1 MSSMNVNAESAIEIA
16 ESRRGKLGSGVYSG
30 RARVVLERGYFALKS
45 STWMVVASGFVEPL
59 IYLVAFGY
67 GIGQFI
73 EGTVDDNG
81 NPISYAQFIAPALL
95 ATSAMNGAIY
105 DSTWNVFFKMH
116 FGRIYNGMLST
127 SMGTLDV
134 ALGEIS
140 WALLRGLAYAI
151 GFMAIVTPLGLVPS
165 GWGLLAIPASVLVAF
180 GFAAVGMGITSYL
193 KHRQQMQY
201 IQLVLLPMFLFSGTF
216 FPLDFYPEP
225 IQWLI
230 QALPLWQAIELI
242 RGLTLGILNL
252 AMLGHVLYF
261 VVMIIGGLYFTTRR
275 LTALFLR

>member
-1 MSSMNVNAESAIEIA
+1 MNVKVESAIEIA
-16 ESRRGKLGSGVYSG
+16 ESRKGKLGSGVYSG

-73 EGTVDDNG
+73 EGTVDGNG

-201 IQLVLLPMFLFSGTF
+201 IQLVMLPMFLFSGTF
-216 FPLDFYPEP
+216 FPLDIYPEP
-225 IQWLI
+225 IQWFI

>member
-1 MSSMNVNAESAIEIA
+1 MNVKAESAIEIA

-73 EGTVDDNG
+73 EGTVDGNG

-201 IQLVLLPMFLFSGTF
+201 IQLVMLPMFLFSGTF
-216 FPLDFYPEP
+216 FPLDIYPEP

-242 RGLTLGILNL
+242 RGLTLGIMNL

>member
-1 MSSMNVNAESAIEIA
+1 MNVKAESAIEIA
-16 ESRRGKLGSGVYSG
+16 ESRKGKLGSGVYSG

-73 EGTVDDNG
+73 EGTVDGNG

-165 GWGLLAIPASVLVAF
+165 GWGLLAIPATVLVAF

-201 IQLVLLPMFLFSGTF
+201 IQLVMLPMFLFSGTF
-216 FPLDFYPEP
+216 FPLDIYPEP
-225 IQWLI
+225 IQWFI